1 MLHALC
7 RAPLL
12 QQQLAVLLK
21 QTVGVLPLLSQG
33 VGGTLASPPRRRQI
47 ACFFLVGVQD
57 KTTAWKE
64 LVIMAWL
71 PVGLSRQTLYGDELA
86 GVNWKLGLWWSPC
99 GCTESCLLSVKV

>member
-47 ACFFLVGVQD
+47 ACAFWWECR
-57 KTTAWKE
+57 T
-64 LVIMAWL
+64 
-71 PVGLSRQTLYGDELA
+71 
-86 GVNWKLGLWWSPC
+86 KL
-99 GCTESCLLSVKV
+99 LLGRSW